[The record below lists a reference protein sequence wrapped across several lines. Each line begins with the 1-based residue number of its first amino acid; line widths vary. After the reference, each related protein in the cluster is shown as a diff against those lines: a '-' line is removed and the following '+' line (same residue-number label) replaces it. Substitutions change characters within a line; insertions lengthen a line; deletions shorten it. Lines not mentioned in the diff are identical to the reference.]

1 MAEVTTFFRNCKHDR
16 LNYGRGNVVQLQ
28 LSSASRRLS
37 HKNSPRSTFSL
48 YGQFEVNLLDLKRP
62 TSTTANVVRSTVGL
76 HVVTQ
81 GGVGRTHRACHAKP
95 TAPLSSSPFRL
106 YLSVT
111 PGVSPFRFSIKN
123 LRQSTVESV
132 LFFLKEKFLFL
143 FSPSLPVN
151 LFLSGKKGAK
161 SLYAC
166 SIIQTFN
173 VKFLPRN
180 EGKVIICLE

>member
-1 MAEVTTFFRNCKHDR
+1 M
-16 LNYGRGNVVQLQ
+16 Q
-28 LSSASRRLS
+28 LSSASRWLS

-62 TSTTANVVRSTVGL
+62 TSTTANVVHSTVGL

-81 GGVGRTHRACHAKP
+81 GVGRTHRACHAEP
-95 TAPLSSSPFRL
+95 TAPLPPPSA

-111 PGVSPFRFSIKN
+111 PGVSPFRSSIKN
-123 LRQSTVESV
+123 ARQSTVESA
-132 LFFLKEKFLFL
+132 LFFLKEKFLPPPV
-143 FSPSLPVN
+143 SPLSPGKFV
-151 LFLSGKKGAK
+151 SGKKGAK